1 MSAIVYTI
9 GHSNRELEDFLSLL
23 LERKVT
29 AVADVRSQPYSRVNP
44 QFNRESLAKSLAR
57 HEIAYVFLGEELG
70 ARTSDPGCYV
80 GGKVQYEI
88 LARTKLF
95 QSGLDRIERGALKY
109 ELTLMC
115 AEKEPLLCHRS
126 ILVARHLIQRGL
138 QIRHIIDGTLVEDHD
153 SSIERLLSMLRID
166 NAHMFKRDDLVALAY
181 EWQGSK
187 IAYARDESPEA
198 NQRESA

>member
-9 GHSNRELEDFLSLL
+9 GHSNRQLEDFLSIL

-29 AVADVRSQPYSRVNP
+29 AVADVRSRPYSRANP

-57 HEIAYVFLGEELG
+57 HEIAYVFLGQELG
-70 ARTSDPGCYV
+70 ARTSDPTCYV
-80 GGKVQYEI
+80 GGKVQYEM
-88 LARTKLF
+88 LAQTKLF
-95 QSGLDRIERGALKY
+95 QSGLDRIEKGVLKH
-109 ELTLMC
+109 EVALMC

-126 ILVARHLIQRGL
+126 ILVARYLIQRGL
-138 QIRHIIDGTLVEDHD
+138 QIRHIIDGTVIEDHD
-153 SSIERLLSMLRID
+153 SSIERLLSILRID

-187 IAYARDESPEA
+187 IAFALGESHEA
-198 NQRESA
+198 KHRESA